1 MLPGWP
7 NYGEFYLPATEN
19 ILKYRRLKILKI
31 TEEGATEKISRKQR
45 GPE

>member
-7 NYGEFYLPATEN
+7 NYGEFYLPATEK

-31 TEEGATEKISRKQR
+31 TEEGATEKISRIQR
-45 GPE
+45 SPE